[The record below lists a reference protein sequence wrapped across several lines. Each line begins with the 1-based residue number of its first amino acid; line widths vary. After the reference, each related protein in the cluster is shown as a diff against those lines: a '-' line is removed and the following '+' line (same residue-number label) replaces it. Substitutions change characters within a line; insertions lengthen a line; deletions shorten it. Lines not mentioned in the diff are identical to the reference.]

1 MCIRD
6 RVKDNVLTVSLENN
20 VNYSIFVLYVTMVG
34 DEAVT
39 EEYLDPMKKEATQVL
54 IDEVYQKHYDHY
66 YHEFGKTIV
75 GFFSDEPRFGNTKGP
90 NASIGR
96 YNMPLPWNEKVLM
109 KLKEIDFDLNNL
121 VLLFQGMSST
131 ANMVRYAYMLS
142 LIHIFM
148 VKIS

>member
-1 MCIRD
+1 M
-6 RVKDNVLTVSLENN
+6 LTVSLENS

-75 GFFSDEPRFGNTKGP
+75 GFFLMNP
-90 NASIGR
+90 
-96 YNMPLPWNEKVLM
+96 VLVILKDLTLQLVVIICLCHGM
-109 KLKEIDFDLNNL
+109 KMF
-121 VLLFQGMSST
+121 
-131 ANMVRYAYMLS
+131 
-142 LIHIFM
+142 
-148 VKIS
+148 